1 MNPYYIKPPIKISNL
16 GWLSDLHLDYASQT
30 VRNQFY
36 KELQSS
42 DCDSAVITGDTAAF
56 PSLEEHLTLLAQSL
70 SPRPV
75 YYLIG
80 NHECYYSS
88 IPAAR
93 SLVRDLC
100 SRISNLYDLQ
110 EMGAVWLNQHTV
122 MVGHHGWADARTGW
136 GADTVIRSADHWCI
150 DDFRDLSH
158 EARFELMGKL
168 GNESARCIRKHLQPV
183 LGRARKIIIATHF
196 PCYQTSA
203 KYDDQVC
210 GPTHS
215 PHYVNASL
223 GGMLISLARNTPQ
236 IKYMVMSGH
245 THHEAR
251 ELILR
256 NLESH
261 VAGAVPGRPTI
272 HSILCL

>member
-1 MNPYYIKPPIKISNL
+1 MKPYYTRPLTKISNL
-16 GWLSDLHLDYASQT
+16 GWLSDLHLDCASQT
-30 VRNQFY
+30 ARNQLFE
-36 KELQSS
+36 ELQSS
-42 DCDSAVITGDTAAF
+42 DCDSAVVTGDTSAF

-75 YYLIG
+75 YCLIG
-80 NHECYYSS
+80 NHECYYAS
-88 IPAAR
+88 ISAAR
-93 SLVRDLC
+93 SLVKDLC
-100 SRISNLYDLQ
+100 RRIPNIFDLQ
-110 EMGAVWLNQHTV
+110 ELGPVWLNEHTV

-136 GADTVIRSADHWCI
+136 GADTVIRSRDHWCI
-150 DDFRDLSH
+150 DDFRYLSH
-158 EARFELMGKL
+158 EASFELIGKL
-168 GNESARCIRKHLQPV
+168 GKESARSIRYRLQPV

-196 PCYQTSA
+196 PCFQTSA
-203 KYDDQVC
+203 KYDEQVC

-223 GGMLISLARNTPQ
+223 GGMLISLARNTPR

-261 VAGAVPGRPTI
+261 VAGAVPGRPRM